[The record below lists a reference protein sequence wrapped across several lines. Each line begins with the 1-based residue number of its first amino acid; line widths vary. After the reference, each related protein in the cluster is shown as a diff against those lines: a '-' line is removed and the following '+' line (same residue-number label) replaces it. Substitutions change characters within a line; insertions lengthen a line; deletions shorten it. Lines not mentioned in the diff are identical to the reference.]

1 MYYIFIILVEY
12 NFASMYVVKLNA
24 INSTSTFL
32 KEMIREKDVENF
44 TIVRADYQINGRGQR
59 KTIWL
64 SEKGKNLLFS
74 ILLRFSDFYA
84 ENQFYLT
91 CAVSLAVCQSLKN
104 YGIDRLKIKWPND
117 IMAGN
122 KKIAGILIENSLKE
136 SRIQYAVVGIG
147 INVNQ
152 KEFPKELPNAI
163 SLAQI
168 LHREIDQETL
178 LQNIY
183 VELQKQIELLT
194 HKDWDTLKYL
204 YLSNLYK
211 YQTPQMFRNRKG
223 ENFMGIIQGF
233 DELGRI
239 IISKEDETLEKFD
252 LKEIKFL

>member
-12 NFASMYVVKLNA
+12 NFASMYVVKLSA

-32 KEMIREKDVENF
+32 KEMIREKEVENF
-44 TIVRADYQINGRGQR
+44 TVVRADYQANGRGQR

-64 SEKGKNLLFS
+64 SERGKNLLFS
-74 ILLRFSDFYA
+74 ILIRFKDFYA

-91 CAVSLAVCQSLKN
+91 CAVSLAVYQSLKN
-104 YGIDRLKIKWPND
+104 CGIDRLKIKWPND

-122 KKIAGILIENSLKE
+122 KKVSGILIENSLKE
-136 SRIQYAVVGIG
+136 SQIQYAVVGIG

-152 KEFPKELPNAI
+152 KEFPRELPNAI
-163 SLAQI
+163 SITQL
-168 LHREIDQETL
+168 LNREIDLEEL

-183 VELQKQIELLT
+183 VELQKQILLLEQKNWT
-194 HKDWDTLKYL
+194 SLKAMYL
-204 YLSNLYK
+204 QNLYK
-211 YQTPQMFRNRKG
+211 YQTPHMFQQRNG

-233 DELGRI
+233 DQLGRI
-239 IISKEDETLEKFD
+239 IISKEDETLQNFD